1 MLEAAL
7 EQMDGII
14 QGAKYELP
22 QQFDNFTIQD
32 SNHYSPS
39 SVVGVKEALAN
50 LKKAIMSCP
59 AGEGPPVLADRETT
73 DFLYNWLK
81 NNKSNY
87 HSASQKWWKNDV
99 NTAGIHDLSSVE
111 ERMQELEREKDT
123 LQLQVTVLEDQI
135 ESQSRRIAEI
145 ERILQQKREECRRL
159 EDTLQRERSHRGGGG
174 AAAADLRHG
183 ELKSEVA
190 SLRLKCA
197 RLERDLTEYRNTT
210 PRLARP
216 VHLASLQ
223 HRSPTPVSSPD
234 DASPGSR
241 KGGSAGGGGP
251 LLLSDDET
259 AADTANEMDTSMVSL
274 SGRSTRGLRKILGK
288 IKRSN
293 SGGFECE
300 RRAMSSASTAVA
312 GGGGIGNDAVFK
324 RGGTRATASGR
335 LGWSSQNNGGVG
347 ANAAAA
353 ASVAAASSAVSFN
366 RKRFS
371 EWSVDM
377 LCSWLE
383 TIGLGQYTS
392 EVQRY
397 IGTGADLARL
407 GGADLDAK
415 LGIRNPLHRKKLV
428 LAMQAKIDPNRPDP
442 AGDLDCAW
450 VVRWLDDI
458 GLPQYKETFLECRV
472 DGRLLNLLTVD
483 DLCYLRVSSLL
494 HHCSIR
500 RGIQILRQRGFHSEF
515 LKRRAGDEDEEEGG
529 QHEDEEEEK
538 TAAGGSGCVDW
549 SNHRVME
556 WLRQVDLA
564 EYAPNLRGSGVHG
577 ALVVLEPKFNAEL
590 LASILSIPGSKTL
603 LRRHLSIHFAS
614 LVGRTVMGEKR
625 AAETDPGYV
634 PLTPTAKHKSARHG
648 QFTLKRKKSKS
659 EFDAE
664 DCLVCPLS
672 PSTNTKFKA

>member
-1 MLEAAL
+1 MVSGE
-7 EQMDGII
+7 
-14 QGAKYELP
+14 
-22 QQFDNFTIQD
+22 FTPL
-32 SNHYSPS
+32 H
-39 SVVGVKEALAN
+39 
-50 LKKAIMSCP
+50 
-59 AGEGPPVLADRETT
+59 R
-73 DFLYNWLK
+73 F
-81 NNKSNY
+81 
-87 HSASQKWWKNDV
+87 
-99 NTAGIHDLSSVE
+99 
-111 ERMQELEREKDT
+111 
-123 LQLQVTVLEDQI
+123 LQV
-135 ESQSRRIAEI
+135 AN
-145 ERILQQKREECRRL
+145 
-159 EDTLQRERSHRGGGG
+159 
-174 AAAADLRHG
+174 
-183 ELKSEVA
+183 
-190 SLRLKCA
+190 LRLKCA

-216 VHLASLQ
+216 SHLASLQQAQ

-234 DASPGSR
+234 DTSPTSR
-241 KGGSAGGGGP
+241 KGGAP

-259 AADTANEMDTSMVSL
+259 ATETANEMDTSMVSL

-293 SGGFECE
+293 SGGFECD
-300 RRAMSSASTAVA
+300 RRAVSSQSGAIIAA
-312 GGGGIGNDAVFK
+312 GGATVTDGNGNDAVFK

-335 LGWSSQNNGGVG
+335 LGWSNNQNINGGGNSRVNITS
-347 ANAAAA
+347 ASALTTAA
-353 ASVAAASSAVSFN
+353 SFN

-442 AGDLDCAW
+442 AGELDCAW
-450 VVRWLDDI
+450 VIRWLDDI

-500 RGIQILRQRGFHSEF
+500 RGIQILRQRRFDSEF
-515 LKRRAGDEDEEEGG
+515 LKRRADSGEEEEEEG
-529 QHEDEEEEK
+529 D
-538 TAAGGSGCVDW
+538 GGEGGEGGGDSGAKCADW

-556 WLRQVDLA
+556 WLRQVKQISYRYLPVN
-564 EYAPNLRGSGVHG
+564 Y
-577 ALVVLEPKFNAEL
+577 L
-590 LASILSIPGSKTL
+590 LASSVFI
-603 LRRHLSIHFAS
+603 
-614 LVGRTVMGEKR
+614 
-625 AAETDPGYV
+625 
-634 PLTPTAKHKSARHG
+634 
-648 QFTLKRKKSKS
+648 
-659 EFDAE
+659 
-664 DCLVCPLS
+664 CLCLHAV
-672 PSTNTKFKA
+672 

>member
-1 MLEAAL
+1 MK
-7 EQMDGII
+7 
-14 QGAKYELP
+14 GAHTGTG
-22 QQFDNFTIQD
+22 NFQ
-32 SNHYSPS
+32 
-39 SVVGVKEALAN
+39 
-50 LKKAIMSCP
+50 
-59 AGEGPPVLADRETT
+59 
-73 DFLYNWLK
+73 
-81 NNKSNY
+81 
-87 HSASQKWWKNDV
+87 
-99 NTAGIHDLSSVE
+99 
-111 ERMQELEREKDT
+111 
-123 LQLQVTVLEDQI
+123 
-135 ESQSRRIAEI
+135 
-145 ERILQQKREECRRL
+145 
-159 EDTLQRERSHRGGGG
+159 
-174 AAAADLRHG
+174 
-183 ELKSEVA
+183 VA

-216 VHLASLQ
+216 AHLASLQQQQ

-234 DASPGSR
+234 DTSPTSR
-241 KGGSAGGGGP
+241 KGGGPP

-259 AADTANEMDTSMVSL
+259 ATETANEMDTSMVSL

-300 RRAMSSASTAVA
+300 RRPVGGSSQGGVASVVA
-312 GGGGIGNDAVFK
+312 DGNGNDAVFK

-335 LGWSSQNNGGVG
+335 LGWSNQNSNSGGGGVFRS
-347 ANAAAA
+347 NNNSAAALTSA
-353 ASVAAASSAVSFN
+353 ASFN

-371 EWSVDM
+371 DWSVDM

-415 LGIRNPLHRKKLV
+415 LGIRNPLHRKKLI

-442 AGDLDCAW
+442 AGELDCAW
-450 VVRWLDDI
+450 VIRWLDDI

-500 RGIQILRQRGFHSEF
+500 RGIQILRQRRFDGEF
-515 LKRRAGDEDEEEGG
+515 LKRRADHSGEGGGEEEGG
-529 QHEDEEEEK
+529 V
-538 TAAGGSGCVDW
+538 SCVDW

-556 WLRQVDLA
+556 WLRQVPVPVISVVD
-564 EYAPNLRGSGVHG
+564 PDPHGS
-577 ALVVLEPKFNAEL
+577 E
-590 LASILSIPGSKTL
+590 TL
-603 LRRHLSIHFAS
+603 CRIHNSRFRIRIR
-614 LVGRTVMGEKR
+614 VRT
-625 AAETDPGYV
+625 
-634 PLTPTAKHKSARHG
+634 
-648 QFTLKRKKSKS
+648 
-659 EFDAE
+659 
-664 DCLVCPLS
+664 
-672 PSTNTKFKA
+672 